1 MKKIIKIHT
10 AGTIRKSNLQI
21 VETETK
27 YVQDCSLSWL
37 DKGTTIRGG
46 GLSQFYGHNLHS

>member
-1 MKKIIKIHT
+1 MKKIKKIHT

-37 DKGTTIRGG
+37 DKGTTIKGG